1 MEKTSVMAH
10 WKISYFVFFP
20 DDNNTAFSKQ
30 ITRVTQIHCQLSCH
44 VSIWITLFHQ
54 KCLKLYQIKLNKFN
68 FKPSLPEKSEVDGGQ
83 SGASISFA
91 VLSWLPKWI
100 VIVKPQKQS
109 NLWLKQFII
118 YYYRDTLGWLKL
130 TNYFSDQ
137 NV

>member
-1 MEKTSVMAH
+1 M
-10 WKISYFVFFP
+10 
-20 DDNNTAFSKQ
+20 
-30 ITRVTQIHCQLSCH
+30 
-44 VSIWITLFHQ
+44 
-54 KCLKLYQIKLNKFN
+54 
-68 FKPSLPEKSEVDGGQ
+68 PEKSEVDGGQ